1 MCFANVIMLQSY
13 DEFFKFEQFWQNFF
27 RDCPV
32 FLEKGGIIYQKRSL
46 MNKHGVPFQ
55 LYVESLIEQEF
66 VRELVLVRL
75 GMMAHSPHRLTG
87 REH

>member
-1 MCFANVIMLQSY
+1 
-13 DEFFKFEQFWQNFF
+13 
-27 RDCPV
+27 
-32 FLEKGGIIYQKRSL
+32 

-75 GMMAHSPHRLTG
+75 GMMAHSPHRLIG